1 MNLTRRAGLTCGT
14 TQQGDPSLPDVQG
27 SAAKQSAR
35 PPPSSIVLVISGPVA
50 DDQVVAL
57 CERVGR
63 LLERSDANLV
73 ICDVG
78 ALDDPDAATVD
89 LVARLQLT
97 ARRLGRKVRLLDACG
112 ELQDLIELT
121 GLSEFVSFSEGLPSE
136 PRGKVEQR
144 EPPSGVQEER
154 DPADPIP

>member
-1 MNLTRRAGLTCGT
+1 
-14 TQQGDPSLPDVQG
+14 LPDVQG
-27 SAAKQSAR
+27 SAAKPSAR
-35 PPPSSIVLVISGPVA
+35 PPPSSIVLVISGPVP
-50 DDQVVAL
+50 DDQVVSL

-63 LLERSDANLV
+63 MLERSGANLV

-97 ARRLGRKVRLLDACG
+97 ARRLGRKVHLLDACG

-121 GLSEFVSFSEGLPSE
+121 GLSEIFSVSDELDLEPSGD
-136 PRGKVEQR
+136 PEQR
-144 EPPSGVQEER
+144 EPPGRVEEKR
-154 DPADPIP
+154 DPGDGIA